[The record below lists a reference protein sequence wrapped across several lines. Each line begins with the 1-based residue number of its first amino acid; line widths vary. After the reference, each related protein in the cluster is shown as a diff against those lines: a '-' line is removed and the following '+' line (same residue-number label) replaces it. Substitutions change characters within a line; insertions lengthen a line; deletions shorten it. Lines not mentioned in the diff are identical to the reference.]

1 VAVVEHRRVA
11 FVDLRAQYAELSGEL
26 RAAVTGA
33 LESTDFILGGEVE
46 LFEEEFAEFCGVAH
60 AVGLD
65 SGTSSLEL
73 ALRAFGVGP
82 GDEVITAANTFA
94 ATALAISYTGATP
107 VLVDVSRATYNM
119 NPALLEEAITPR
131 TRAIVPVHLYGQP
144 ADMDAIVPIAREHGI
159 PVIED
164 ACQAHGA
171 AYRGRPAGS
180 IGDAAAFSFY
190 PAKNLGAAGDAG
202 ALVTNDDG
210 VAETVRMLR
219 NYGQEEKYH
228 HLIRGYNR
236 RLDTLQ
242 AAVLRV
248 KLRHLHRWNALRGRH
263 AALYS
268 DLLSPTHV
276 NTPYVAD
283 DVLHV
288 WHLYVVRSPHRDE
301 LRDQLGAYGIATGI
315 HYPVPIHLQPAYA
328 DLGYSEGTFPVSE
341 QCSREVLSLP
351 MFAELT
357 RADIEHVVDV
367 IAGFNVQEG

>member
-1 VAVVEHRRVA
+1 LAVAEHRQVA
-11 FVDLRAQYAELSGEL
+11 FVDLRAQYAGLSNEL
-26 RAAVTGA
+26 RAAVTGV

-65 SGTSSLEL
+65 SGTSALEL

-119 NPALLEEAITPR
+119 DPALLEAAITPR

-144 ADMDAIVPIAREHGI
+144 ADLDAIVPIAREHGI

-171 AYRGRPAGS
+171 AYRGRRAGS

-190 PAKNLGAAGDAG
+190 PAKNLGAAGDGG
-202 ALVTNDDG
+202 ALVTNDG
-210 VAETVRMLR
+210 EIAETVRMLR

-263 AALYS
+263 AALYR

-276 NTPYVAD
+276 KTPYVAD
-283 DVLHV
+283 DVVHV
-288 WHLYVVRSPHRDE
+288 WHLYVVRSPHRDD
-301 LRDQLGAYGIATGI
+301 LRDHLGAYGIATGI

-328 DLGYSEGTFPVSE
+328 DLGYSEGMFPVTE

-357 RADIEHVVDV
+357 PDDIEHVVDV